1 MRGLPWW
8 TFACLLVGFS
18 AGVMA
23 FVLLSP
29 TMPLVVGVVL
39 AGVLIGVA
47 RPRLWPVVLLTL
59 LALGIGAGRA
69 SMAPAAALPA
79 GLGTDDVSVSGT
91 VDDDPQARRNGT
103 RLTIRI
109 DHILTTS
116 LTQVSTLRVQ
126 ATVYGGVPVHYGDL
140 VLLRGRLQPPPAF
153 DQFDYRAY
161 LAEQGIAGVMPS
173 ARLIRDTA
181 HSGDPL
187 HTALFSVR
195 HGLVRSVDRALP
207 EPQAA
212 LVLGVVFG
220 YRATLPVA
228 LEQAMIAS
236 GLIHIVVISGLKV
249 SLLARIMHGALGRI
263 LPRAAPG
270 LALAAMLTYALL
282 AGASAAALRAAAMG
296 ALVVIA
302 GRLRR
307 DSHVYVSLALTAAIM
322 LALKPALARD
332 VSFLLSFA
340 GTAGIAGFTDGIA
353 ARLSFMP
360 GVLRDPFAA
369 TLAAEAATWPLMLA
383 NFHQLSVVAPL
394 ANALVLPLLPLMMV
408 VGGSGAIIGA
418 LVAAGGW
425 PGLQLAGAVAA
436 WFRNV
441 IEVCGSLP
449 AASIVMPY
457 FPARW
462 LAAAV
467 ILNGGALAG
476 VKLRAFFWH
485 RRVWAILAAAALLA
499 SALLL
504 IRPDGRVHVYA
515 LDVGT
520 GSAVLVRTAE
530 GQQVLIDGGPD
541 PDKFAQ
547 AIGRALPPTARELKA
562 WIITGGR
569 RLQLGAASAVL
580 ERFQVDLVIVA
591 DPDPLTPTLRAV
603 IQQAGVD
610 GVPVR
615 IGAQPVQVDGVQLR
629 PMPDSRT
636 WMIESG
642 PAAAAVIPPDSSWH
656 GFAPGLAA
664 AIFTAG
670 GPPDWDPLT
679 GPCLAVIQVS
689 AHRVDGLPA
698 RALLGSLRPCQVLR
712 PDATGTVE
720 LIAGDRAFQPGSPG

>member
-1 MRGLPWW
+1 MSGLPWW
-8 TFACLLVGFS
+8 TFALLLVGFS

-23 FVLLSP
+23 LVLLSP
-29 TMPLVVGVVL
+29 VMPLVAAVVL
-39 AGVLIGVA
+39 VGVLIAVV
-47 RPRLWPVVLLTL
+47 RPRLWPIVLLTL
-59 LALGIGAGRA
+59 LAMALGVARA
-69 SMAPAAALPA
+69 AVAPTVALPA

-91 VDDDPQARRNGT
+91 VDDDPQTRRSGT

-109 DHILTTS
+109 DHIQVPGLG
-116 LTQVSTLRVQ
+116 QVSTLRVQ

-173 ARLIRDTA
+173 ARLIRDTP
-181 HSGDPL
+181 HPGDPL
-187 HTALFSVR
+187 HTALFAVR

-220 YRATLPVA
+220 YRATLPIT

-249 SLLARIMHGALGRI
+249 SLLARIMHGALGRV

-270 LALAAMLTYALL
+270 LALAAMLGYALL

-322 LALKPALARD
+322 LGVKPALARD

-353 ARLSFMP
+353 ARLSWMP
-360 GVLRDPFAA
+360 AVLRDPFAA

-394 ANALVLPLLPLMMV
+394 ANALVLPLLPLLMV
-408 VGGSGAIIGA
+408 VGGGGAIVGA
-418 LVAAGGW
+418 LFAAGAW
-425 PGLQLAGAVAA
+425 PALQLAGALAA
-436 WFRNV
+436 WYRDV
-441 IEVCGSLP
+441 IEVCGALP
-449 AASIVMPY
+449 AAAIVMPY
-457 FPARW
+457 FPGRW

-467 ILNGGALAG
+467 ILNGGALAA

-485 RRVWAILAAAALLA
+485 RRVWAILGAASLLA
-499 SALLL
+499 VALLL
-504 IRPDGRVHVYA
+504 IRPDGRVHLYA

-520 GSAVLVRTAE
+520 GSAVLVRTGE
-530 GQQVLIDGGPD
+530 GKQVLIDGGPD

-591 DPDPLTPTLRAV
+591 DPDPWTPTLRAV
-603 IQQAGVD
+603 IQQAGAD

-615 IGAQPVQVDGVQLR
+615 IGAQPVQVDGVELR
-629 PMPDSRT
+629 PMADART
-636 WMIESG
+636 WVIRSG
-642 PAAAAVIPPDSSWH
+642 AATAAVIPPDSSGH
-656 GFAPGLAA
+656 ALSGGLSAA
-664 AIFTAG
+664 VFTGG
-670 GPPDWDPLT
+670 GPPDWD
-679 GPCLAVIQVS
+679 GVAAACLAVIQVS
-689 AHRVDGLPA
+689 AHRVDGLPT

-720 LIAGDRAFQPGSPG
+720 LIAGQAAFRPVSSG